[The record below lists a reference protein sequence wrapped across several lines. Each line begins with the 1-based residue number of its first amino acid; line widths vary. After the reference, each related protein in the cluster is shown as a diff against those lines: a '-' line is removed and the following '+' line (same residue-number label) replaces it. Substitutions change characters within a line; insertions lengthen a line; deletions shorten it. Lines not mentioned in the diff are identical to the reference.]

1 MKVCKRIVQVII
13 IMMILIAGLVNLYM
27 PISYADAEI
36 GELNGVILITPL
48 NVTNNNIIDY
58 TNDTNTTDT
67 NTTVTE
73 DTTKEETTTTK
84 PVKLATQKG
93 YVKVRSTVTLRK
105 KASTSSKKVTTLKAG
120 QQLYILSTKKSGWYK
135 VKTSKNKVG
144 YIQKKY
150 VGTKT
155 NKKYKLLTT
164 YTTYSNTS
172 PANRNYN
179 MNRAGQKLTKIT
191 LKAGETFSWFKSV
204 GPCGKAQGYKVASV
218 IVNGKFVPGYG
229 GGVCQVATTLYG
241 CSKKLKMKTVERHSH
256 SSKVY
261 YINKD
266 GYESAVS
273 YGSKNLR
280 FKNTTK
286 KNIIFDVYA
295 ANGRVIVAAYQVL

>member
-1 MKVCKRIVQVII
+1 MKVCKKIVQVAI
-13 IMMILIAGLVNLYM
+13 IMIILIAGIVNLYI
-27 PISYADAEI
+27 PVAYADEKEAV
-36 GELNGVILITPL
+36 NGVILITPI
-48 NVTNNNIIDY
+48 NVTNGNMIDY

-67 NTTVTE
+67 NTTVPEETK
-73 DTTKEETTTTK
+73 KEETTTTK

-120 QQLYILSTKKSGWYK
+120 QQLYILATKKSGWYK

-164 YTTYSNTS
+164 YTTYSNSS

-179 MNRAGQKLTKIT
+179 MNRAGKKLTKIT
-191 LKAGETFSWFKSV
+191 LKAGKTFSWYKTV
-204 GPCGKAQGYKVASV
+204 GPCGKAQGYRVASV
-218 IVNGKFVPGYG
+218 IVKGKVVPGYG

-266 GYESAVS
+266 RYEAAVS

-286 KNIIFDVYA
+286 KDIIFDVYVSQ
-295 ANGRVIVAAYQVL
+295 GRVIVAAYQVL